1 MSDKIVLRIKRRRV
15 DEVVRGSRG
24 KSDLRSSIDVI
35 TFLFRNITKF
45 WTSVL
50 RVSEVSVP

>member
-1 MSDKIVLRIKRRRV
+1 M